1 MVNNYIIGKIRGES
15 STRYFFG
22 KVEAIKKGVVYG
34 VKEKNAHVKG
44 LRAAFE
50 IPERDVVVDLGSEPH
65 PGKVYG
71 QDVSIRF
78 CGRKIHDFF
87 GPICFM
93 YKPKKDVAE
102 KLWKAFDDAA
112 SILKKAKLPSPDDSL
127 WEIQSIEVKSKWAGQ
142 YTHSSR
148 ADKDPHRFAIRPES
162 VPLTVGDMVYV
173 ILHEYA
179 HWLHANLATGKK
191 LNARWIRLFN
201 TSIKLQTVKREQSQA
216 LLKNLL
222 GQADPPSDFKGQ
234 LDEEERNAFIWIMRA
249 IKADHAVS
257 IKELDCLFEAGYTQ
271 DVEALWPKNTLN
283 KKDLRPVVSE
293 YATTSFKELLAES
306 FAFHFCK
313 RKLPESVTKLLDDT
327 LSYARAAADKT
338 KE

>member
-1 MVNNYIIGKIRGES
+1 MVNNYIIGKMRGES

-34 VKEKNAHVKG
+34 VQEKNAHVKG

-50 IPERDVVVDLGSEPH
+50 IPERDVVIDLGTEPH

-71 QDVSIRF
+71 QDVTNRF

-93 YKPKKDVAE
+93 YKPKKEVSE
-102 KLWKAFDDAA
+102 KLWRALDDAA
-112 SILKKAKLPSPDDSL
+112 ALLKKARLPEPENTL
-127 WEIQSIEVKSKWAGQ
+127 WEIQSVETKSKWAG
-142 YTHSSR
+142 YYIHSRR

-162 VPLTVGDMVYV
+162 VPQTVGDMVYV

-191 LNARWIRLFN
+191 LNAKWIRLFN
-201 TSIKLQTVKREQSQA
+201 TSIKVQTVKREVSQSI
-216 LLKNLL
+216 LKNLL
-222 GQADPPSDFKGQ
+222 AGTEIPSDFRGQ
-234 LDEEERNAFIWIMRA
+234 LEEEERNAFNWIMRT

-257 IKELDCLFEAGYTQ
+257 IKELDLLFEAEYKS
-271 DVEALWPKNTLN
+271 DLEALWPKVTLN

-293 YATTSFKELLAES
+293 YATTNFKELFAES
-306 FAFHFCK
+306 FAFHLGK
-313 RKLPESVTKLLDDT
+313 RKLPEPVVKLVDDT
-327 LSYARAAADKT
+327 MSYCRAAAGKQ
-338 KE
+338 E